1 MAEGKLVM
9 ASQDQAPKAVG
20 QEPTVQE
27 MEQARGDLARTIDA
41 ITDKVRPANVARR
54 ATDDLRER
62 VQAEAVDLR
71 RRAQAEAVDLRR
83 RVQAGTVDLR
93 QRVQAA
99 DPRLVAAG
107 AALVAVGVVALV
119 VWRRRR

>member
-20 QEPTVQE
+20 QETTIQE
-27 MEQARGDLARTIDA
+27 IEQARDDLARTIDA

-54 ATDDLRER
+54 ATDQLRER
-62 VQAEAVDLR
+62 VQA
-71 RRAQAEAVDLRR
+71 QA
-83 RVQAGTVDLR
+83 VDLR
-93 QRVQAA
+93 QRVQAV

-107 AALVAVGVVALV
+107 AAVVVAGVVVLV
-119 VWRRRR
+119 VWHRRR

>member
-1 MAEGKLVM
+1 M

-41 ITDKVRPANVARR
+41 ITANVARR

-83 RVQAGTVDLR
+83 RVQAGSVDLR

-107 AALVAVGVVALV
+107 AAVVAVGVVALV